1 VSVSTRVYKN
11 IPELLLVLGV
21 FFVAVAVY
29 FSREFA
35 MSYWY
40 VGIGIA
46 FGFYGIGIDFVRLR
60 HGDSDQSPKALL
72 HNRIAELLFL
82 LGLLFVTVALYASR
96 EFSTPFWHVG
106 IGLAF
111 CANGVGIDFVRLQQ
125 RKNAADVSA
134 GVCT

>member
-1 VSVSTRVYKN
+1 MSVSTRVHKN

-29 FSREFA
+29 FSREFE

-40 VGIGIA
+40 VCIGIA
-46 FGFYGIGIDFVRLR
+46 FGFYGVGIDFVRLR
-60 HGDSDQSPKALL
+60 HGDRGHSPKTLL

-82 LGLLFVTVALYASR
+82 LGLLFVAVALYASR

-106 IGLAF
+106 TGLAF
-111 CANGVGIDFVRLQQ
+111 CANGIGIDYFRLQQ
-125 RKNAADVSA
+125 RKNAVDISTA
-134 GVCT
+134 VCN